1 MNKMINEQK
10 AQQIRG
16 CNRAN
21 CLECGGSLSVANGCV
36 EFERIMAMADFKDT
50 QPISELGGWHTEP
63 PTEDCT
69 VLLLIQDSYIC
80 IWEVATWNNDKR
92 YFQSLHSNFITFWT
106 KWKLI

>member
-1 MNKMINEQK
+1 MTNEEK
-10 AQQIRG
+10 AQQIIG

-50 QPISELGGWHTEP
+50 QTISELGGWQTEP
-63 PTEDCT
+63 PTKDCT
-69 VLLLIQDSYIC
+69 VLLYIT
-80 IWEVATWNNDKR
+80 EQTLTVSRWNSPNKMFYDEYLEPIKHW
-92 YFQSLHSNFITFWT
+92 L